1 MVGCVGAL
9 RRAGLILPGKANP
22 AQFTTSRLASSVVI
36 IQLRRIAMNNL
47 PEVSFCFESTQIR
60 VVMKNGEPWFVAAD
74 VCAAVSVINHRDA
87 IGKLDEDEKGVAL
100 TDTLGGRQEIS
111 IISESG
117 MYTIILRCRDA
128 IKPGTVPYRFR
139 KWVTSEVLPQIRKT
153 GSYCSQPA
161 LPAPPHPT
169 FSADH
174 ANRTEIIYY
183 QDFKPIF
190 CRVLFPNEVVIS
202 PESMKEWLEMRG
214 MIFFTREDLKKMTIE
229 KIISLIEEL

>member
-1 MVGCVGAL
+1 
-9 RRAGLILPGKANP
+9 
-22 AQFTTSRLASSVVI
+22 
-36 IQLRRIAMNNL
+36 MNNL

-128 IKPGTVPYRFR
+128 IKPGTIPYRFR

-153 GSYCSQPA
+153 GSYCSKPA
-161 LPAPPHPT
+161 LPAPTHPP

-174 ANRTEIIYY
+174 ANRAEIIYY
-183 QDFKPIF
+183 RNFKPVS
-190 CRVLFPNEVVIS
+190 CRVLLPGEVVNT
-202 PESMKEWLEMRG
+202 PESIKEYFEERG
-214 MIFFTREDLKKMTIE
+214 LIFFTAEEMKKLTVSQLAEIINSV
-229 KIISLIEEL
+229 KIGRVQ